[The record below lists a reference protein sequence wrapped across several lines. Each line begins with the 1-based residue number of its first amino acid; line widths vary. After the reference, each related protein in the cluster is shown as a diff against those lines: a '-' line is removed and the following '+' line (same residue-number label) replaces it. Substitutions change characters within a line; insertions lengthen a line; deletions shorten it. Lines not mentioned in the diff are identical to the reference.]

1 MARAA
6 KAERLEKN
14 LSGSAERI
22 ASNVSMVSAD
32 DTGVPSTNTTWHPTE
47 RFGAERAAVTA
58 SAKAEPLAINV
69 VDDTTPSRWVS
80 TMARLTPAVRPK
92 SSALTINFRTLKV

>member
-22 ASNVSMVSAD
+22 ASNVSAVSGA

-47 RFGAERAAVTA
+47 RFGAERAAVKA
-58 SAKAEPLAINV
+58 SSNAAPLAINV
-69 VDDTTPSRWVS
+69 ADDTTPPRWVS

-92 SSALTINFRTLKV
+92 SSALTISFRTQKV